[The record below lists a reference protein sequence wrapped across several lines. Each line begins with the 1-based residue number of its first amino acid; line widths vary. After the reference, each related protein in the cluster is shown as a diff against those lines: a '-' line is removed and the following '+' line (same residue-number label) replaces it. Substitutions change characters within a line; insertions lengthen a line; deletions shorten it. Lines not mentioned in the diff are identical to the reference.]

1 MRPNRILDTTATD
14 GHSQIG
20 AVDASST
27 KHRRKPRTA
36 ATVNL
41 VASLSD
47 LDRLDRVN
55 EETPV
60 SLRVTKRGDVR
71 MASWIDPSRIKP
83 KAVGE

>member
-41 VASLSD
+41 VASQSD
-47 LDRLDRVN
+47 LDRLDSINR
-55 EETPV
+55 ETPV
-60 SLRVTKRGDVR
+60 RVKVTKRGDVR
-71 MASWIDPSRIKP
+71 LATWIDPSRIKP
-83 KAVGE
+83 QGE